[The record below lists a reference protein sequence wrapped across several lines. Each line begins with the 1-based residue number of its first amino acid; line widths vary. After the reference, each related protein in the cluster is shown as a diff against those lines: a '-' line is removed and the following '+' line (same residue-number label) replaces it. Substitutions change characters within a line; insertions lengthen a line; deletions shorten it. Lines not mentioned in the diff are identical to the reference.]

1 MLVAFLLYVS
11 KLILVPN
18 LLIAQDM
25 TLKEAVKESW
35 NKVQGNTFLHVFLLL
50 ILMGIVSYLINLI
63 SVKYVAPAIITGTKW
78 SFIWYSVVNS
88 LMVQV
93 VFVYFIGCIAHTY
106 NSLYPLEIKT
116 DPFAKA
122 SKYSRKTHPKYFQP
136 LNKEQPNAT
145 EQQYYAV
152 TQQTGHL
159 GLQQQQNTPDQEVA
173 GFNAP
178 NSDPFLSPNEKPET
192 PAQPKIPKP
201 YKPQNVQENTQ
212 PAKTNAQN
220 NEGSKKDDGPASKQ
234 KIQYISQKPEKP
246 AVQNTPEPQS
256 DKYIPVS
263 ENELVP
269 QQEKPADQ
277 KTQKSQPEKY
287 ITVSENELVPQQEKA
302 HVTKFVDNL
311 FEKEDYPVGKIV
323 PVDAMRMMRDSDVK
337 FIEVQFQNAKHAMNT
352 MKMLPIFINVPD
364 STEYKIREPLS
375 YSLTLPKIPSN
386 PVKLFF
392 GGKDMTIKE
401 LWTCKEI
408 ILQNK
413 GNIVRINRGKDE

>member
-1 MLVAFLLYVS
+1 MLRIPIHFCHQMKNRKFPHNPKY
-11 KLILVPN
+11 PN
-18 LLIAQDM
+18 
-25 TLKEAVKESW
+25 
-35 NKVQGNTFLHVFLLL
+35 
-50 ILMGIVSYLINLI
+50 LINL
-63 SVKYVAPAIITGTKW
+63 KM
-78 SFIWYSVVNS
+78 F
-88 LMVQV
+88 
-93 VFVYFIGCIAHTY
+93 
-106 NSLYPLEIKT
+106 
-116 DPFAKA
+116 
-122 SKYSRKTHPKYFQP
+122 RKTLNQLKQMLKRMKAQRKMMVLLPNKKFSIFPKNLKSQ
-136 LNKEQPNAT
+136 LCKI
-145 EQQYYAV
+145 
-152 TQQTGHL
+152 
-159 GLQQQQNTPDQEVA
+159 LQ
-173 GFNAP
+173 
-178 NSDPFLSPNEKPET
+178 K
-192 PAQPKIPKP
+192 
-201 YKPQNVQENTQ
+201 
-212 PAKTNAQN
+212 
-220 NEGSKKDDGPASKQ
+220 
-234 KIQYISQKPEKP
+234 
-246 AVQNTPEPQS
+246 PQS

-269 QQEKPADQ
+269 QQDKPVDQ

-311 FEKEDYPVGKIV
+311 YEKEDYPVGKIV